1 MWKKN
6 MSKKRNKKDQKLQQ
20 SQRVSGAEL
29 LHETQDYALV
39 IDYSIDISRPHMR
52 VYQIINKATAVIEY
66 EGSSLGHALQD
77 LLMESQ
83 PLLNEMRK
91 YIQDN
96 IKKEE
101 PKAGKVVPIH

>member
-1 MWKKN
+1 
-6 MSKKRNKKDQKLQQ
+6 MSKKQNKQKIQKLEQR
-20 SQRVSGAEL
+20 SQNQAEL
-29 LHETQDYALV
+29 LHETQDYVLV

-83 PLLNEMRK
+83 PLLNEMRT

>member
-1 MWKKN
+1 MWMKN
-6 MSKKRNKKDQKLQQ
+6 MSKKQNKQKIQKLEQR
-20 SQRVSGAEL
+20 SQNQAEL
-29 LHETQDYALV
+29 LHETQDYVLV
-39 IDYSIDISRPHMR
+39 VDYSIDISRPHMR

-66 EGSSLGHALQD
+66 EGSSLGHAIQD

-83 PLLNEMRK
+83 PLLNEMRT